1 LSNKKI
7 YALTAFLLVIGVLFS
22 SYAFAATKVSMNSV
36 RVNGNDIA
44 ENRKNF
50 VQDTNNLDI
59 IVSLTALFNLSGI
72 HVQAIL
78 TDTSTGNTVSDST
91 GTFDLSNRQNSLS
104 VLSLRLID
112 SLKRDK
118 DFSLDIKVIDRN
130 GGVLEKNTYGIK
142 FTGGTRGRGT
152 LDVSL
157 DRVRING
164 QILAASQTSFI
175 DKSNNFNVLVEF
187 TTLEDLNGAHIEAI
201 LNDLRTGTV
210 VADATSNFDLAS
222 DTSAT
227 SLLSLALVNGQRN
240 SDSFEL
246 TIKIIDING
255 NSIQQVYGIR
265 VKQSAGFSSGS
276 GSLSGLDISVNRVL
290 VNNQVVADSQ
300 TNFIDRSNDFD
311 VAVEFTAL
319 EDLRNAH
326 VEATLKDSVTGDSVA
341 DATPTFNLADG
352 SSTSFDLK
360 LSLLDKL
367 KQSNSFELAI
377 KIIDQDGNTIEK
389 DYGIA
394 MRDRSRVAGTSGAAG
409 GRALDISI
417 DRVELD
423 TRKVLAENE
432 NNFVI
437 LDNVNNNK
445 LNLKVGLTALENIN
459 NAHVDA
465 ILEFENGEA
474 VADATRTFD
483 ISNGQSVTKSF
494 DIPVIGKF
502 EQNNFRLKIR
512 VVDAEGNV
520 EEKSYG
526 LTISQQKF
534 PFVISSIALAPEDDV
549 EAGKNLIA
557 RLSFRNSGVLPL
569 EGITAKVSIPEL
581 GISSTKFIDQIKNN
595 DISEVKEDFVLKIL
609 DNAATGTYTVRAEIA
624 SQFGGDS
631 EVKEIPVSIIGKNDQ
646 AIQIVND
653 KLVIKVPIIKQD
665 VSDASEVTYPIT
677 LTNQGPSA
685 KTYTILLDGA
695 SWANLRLS
703 ESNTFVVKPK
713 QSKTIN
719 VYASS
724 NGNAKGE
731 QAFLVTV
738 ESEDNVLSQ
747 VKLKGNVASTKS
759 SMAAVLANSFKIILI
774 GAVVL
779 LVLFGLIFGFRNYMG
794 RGESISEEIPDEA
807 EGEAYY

>member
-1 LSNKKI
+1 M
-7 YALTAFLLVIGVLFS
+7 LVFGVLFS
-22 SYAFAATKVSMNSV
+22 GYAFAATKVSIDSV
-36 RVNGNDIA
+36 RLNGNDIA
-44 ENRKNF
+44 ENKKNF
-50 VQDTNNLDI
+50 IQDTNNLDI
-59 IVSLTALFNLSGI
+59 VVSLTALSSLSGI

-78 TDTSTGNTVSDST
+78 TDTATGNTISDST
-91 GTFDLSNRQNSLS
+91 GTFDLLSGQNSLS

-118 DFSLDIKVIDRN
+118 DFSLDIKIIDRDS
-130 GGVLEKNTYGIK
+130 GVLEKNTYGIR

-157 DRVRING
+157 DRVRINR
-164 QILAASQTSFI
+164 QIIAASQTNFI
-175 DKSNNFNVLVEF
+175 DKSNNFDVLVEF

-201 LNDLRTGTV
+201 LKDLRTGTV
-210 VADATSNFDLAS
+210 VADSTSNFDLAG
-222 DTSAT
+222 DVSAT
-227 SLLSLALVNGQRN
+227 SLLSLALINGQRN

-246 TIKIIDING
+246 TIKIIDIDG
-255 NSIQQVYGIR
+255 NSMQQVYGIR
-265 VKQSAGFSSGS
+265 MKQGAGFLSG
-276 GSLSGLDISVNRVL
+276 GGLSGLDISVNRVL
-290 VNNQVVADSQ
+290 VNNQVVATSQ

-311 VAVEFTAL
+311 VVVEFTAL

-326 VEATLKDSVTGDSVA
+326 VEVVLRDLATDDSVA
-341 DATPTFNLADG
+341 DATPTFNLNDG
-352 SSTSFDLK
+352 SSTSFSLK
-360 LSLLDKL
+360 LTLLDKL
-367 KQSNSFELAI
+367 KQSNSFELTI
-377 KIIDQDGNTIEK
+377 KIIDEDGNTIEK

-394 MRDRSRVAGTSGAAG
+394 MRDRGRVTGISGAG

-423 TRKVLAENE
+423 TRKILAENE

-437 LDNVNNNK
+437 LDNLKNK
-445 LNLKVGLTALENIN
+445 LSLKVGLTALENIN

-465 ILEFENGEA
+465 ILEFDNGEV
-474 VADATRTFD
+474 VADATLTFD

-502 EQNNFRLKIR
+502 EQNNFRLKVR

-534 PFVISSIALAPEDDV
+534 PFVISSIALAPEDNV
-549 EAGKNLIA
+549 EAGKNLVA
-557 RLSFRNSGVLPL
+557 RLSFKNSGVLPL

-595 DISEVKEDFVLKIL
+595 DLSEVKEDFVLKIL
-609 DNAATGTYTVRAEIA
+609 GDAATGTYTVRAEIA

-631 EVKEIPVSIIGKNDQ
+631 EVKEIPVSIVGKDDQ
-646 AIQIVND
+646 PIQIVND

-665 VSDASEVTYPIT
+665 VNDASEVTYPIT
-677 LTNQGPSA
+677 FTNQGPSA
-685 KTYTILLDGA
+685 KSYTILLDGA
-695 SWANLRLS
+695 NWANLRLG
-703 ESNTFVVKPK
+703 ESNTFVLKPK

-724 NGNAKGE
+724 NGNARGE

-747 VKLKGNVASTKS
+747 VELKGNVVSTKNYL
-759 SMAAVLANSFKIILI
+759 AAALKNAFKIVLI

-779 LVLFGLIFGFRNYMG
+779 LVLIGLIFVFRNYMG
-794 RGESISEEIPDEA
+794 RSESISEEIPDEA